1 MKDSNRHLLRRL
13 IRIFAVAS
21 LILGLWPGLVLTGTP
36 VDQKVKEAFQAMQDV
51 AGGRLPQIP
60 MDAPDSFKETR
71 HWQLRVGF
79 PLRPFLAADS
89 KHTMTGRTT
98 GPIKATHTQENLST
112 MYADP
117 GGAFYS
123 AILIALAWGLFRIS
137 RNPVRHQL
145 TTSSCTPV
153 VKP

>member
-13 IRIFAVAS
+13 IRIFAVAL

-60 MDAPDSFKETR
+60 MDAPDSFKETQ

-98 GPIKATHTQENLST
+98 GPIRATHTEENLSA

-123 AILIALAWGLFRIS
+123 AILLTLAWGLFRIS
-137 RNPVRHQL
+137 RNSGQKNL
-145 TTSSCTPV
+145 AGGS
-153 VKP
+153 